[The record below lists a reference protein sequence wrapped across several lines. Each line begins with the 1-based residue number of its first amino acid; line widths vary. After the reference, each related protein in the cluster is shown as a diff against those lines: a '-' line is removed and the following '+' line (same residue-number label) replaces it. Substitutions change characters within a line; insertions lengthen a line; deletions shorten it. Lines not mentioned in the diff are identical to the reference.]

1 MVLNRGRS
9 PSIHKGQLNS
19 PMLLPRSFFGF
30 GVAVSS
36 QPIGHDV
43 DVLDDEWIPQ
53 HGDHSALDDGF
64 RSIFEEQFPKLA
76 CLIAARFSS
85 SSDIPGS
92 SGEISVDTPVLA
104 ANSSSTTWAIC
115 ASRMGDIR
123 QGR

>member
-64 RSIFEEQFPKLA
+64 PDPSLPTPTLMGLEGMAGP
-76 CLIAARFSS
+76 
-85 SSDIPGS
+85 
-92 SGEISVDTPVLA
+92 SGTDNFML
-104 ANSSSTTWAIC
+104 
-115 ASRMGDIR
+115 GDFW
-123 QGR
+123 G